1 MAPSLDW
8 VGKVIFLHLIVNSSK
23 VGMGSGESK
32 ISRSWGESI
41 FFFFTF
47 KNISIWGTFAN
58 SNIVSKPDIET
69 VTES

>member
-23 VGMGSGESK
+23 VGMGSGEPK

-41 FFFFTF
+41 FFFSPSKIFLF
-47 KNISIWGTFAN
+47 GDSFAN